1 MRSQLL
7 KVSALI
13 LASTLLAPASFAQD
27 AEVDPE
33 APPPPTPQEIA
44 AENLDQLLDLV
55 KQGQARAS
63 AENKAREDRFA
74 QDKANQPR
82 R

>member
-7 KVSALI
+7 KVSALAM
-13 LASTLLAPASFAQD
+13 ASLLFAPLSVGQEG
-27 AEVDPE
+27 EVEAE

-44 AENLDQLLDLV
+44 AENLDQLLQLV

-63 AENKAREDRFA
+63 AESQAREARFFSG
-74 QDKANQPR
+74 
-82 R
+82 

>member
-7 KVSALI
+7 KVSALA
-13 LASTLLAPASFAQD
+13 LASVFFAPLSIGQEAA
-27 AEVDPE
+27 AEAE

-44 AENLDQLLDLV
+44 AENLDQLLQLV

-63 AENKAREDRFA
+63 VLLAVYHV
-74 QDKANQPR
+74 
-82 R
+82 